1 VEHRWQREWTTQ
13 MLDFF
18 STATQAANRM
28 PKTGSDVVLAVRTM
42 QTAPGHK
49 PDLVAGNM
57 SGEEHDDRH

>member
-1 VEHRWQREWTTQ
+1 